1 MDRLD
6 AMSVLLAVVE
16 AGSLSAA
23 SRRLGTPLA
32 TVSRKISELESHLRT
47 KLLHRSTRQMT
58 LTDAGRSYL
67 DACRRIIEQVEEA
80 EREAK
85 GEYRAPRGDLTVTAP
100 TVLGHL
106 HLLPVVLEFLVAYPD
121 IDLRLLLSDNI
132 LNLLED
138 RVDLAIRIGTLPD
151 SSMIAT
157 RIGTIRRVVC
167 ASPTYLAVRG
177 RPQKPSD
184 LCDHD
189 CITFDRFASPHA
201 WKFANGNGEILVPI
215 RSRLTVS
222 TAEAAIAAAVAGVGI
237 TRVMSYR
244 MENASRAGAL
254 EIVLE
259 AFEPTPRPVNIVY
272 PEQRLLPLKV
282 RAFLD
287 WAIPR
292 LKVRLTQQLG
302 RPDKQT
308 ITD

>member
-23 SRRLGTPLA
+23 SRRLGMPLT
-32 TVSRKISELESHLRT
+32 TVSRKISELESHLKT

-58 LTDAGRSYL
+58 LTDTGRSYL

-106 HLLPVVLEFLVAYPD
+106 HLLPVILEFLVAYPD

-184 LCDHD
+184 LRDHD
-189 CITFDRFASPHA
+189 CITFDRVRVATCLEVCDRRWRNSFARPIKADCEHRRSCYRRGRRRRRHHP
-201 WKFANGNGEILVPI
+201 GNVLQDGECEPCGCARNRVGGVRTHTPACEYCLPGAKAPAPQS
-215 RSRLTVS
+215 SRFPGLGDTTPQS
-222 TAEAAIAAAVAGVGI
+222 SADSAAGSA
-237 TRVMSYR
+237 
-244 MENASRAGAL
+244 
-254 EIVLE
+254 
-259 AFEPTPRPVNIVY
+259 
-272 PEQRLLPLKV
+272 
-282 RAFLD
+282 
-287 WAIPR
+287 
-292 LKVRLTQQLG
+292 
-302 RPDKQT
+302 
-308 ITD
+308 

>member
-32 TVSRKISELESHLRT
+32 TVSRKISELESHLKT

-138 RVDLAIRIGTLPD
+138 RVGSRNPD
-151 SSMIAT
+151 RHPA
-157 RIGTIRRVVC
+157 G
-167 ASPTYLAVRG
+167 
-177 RPQKPSD
+177 QQ
-184 LCDHD
+184 HD
-189 CITFDRFASPHA
+189 CDPHRYDPPRRLRQPGLSCRARAS
-201 WKFANGNGEILVPI
+201 
-215 RSRLTVS
+215 
-222 TAEAAIAAAVAGVGI
+222 AEAE
-237 TRVMSYR
+237 RSLR
-244 MENASRAGAL
+244 S
-254 EIVLE
+254 
-259 AFEPTPRPVNIVY
+259 
-272 PEQRLLPLKV
+272 
-282 RAFLD
+282 
-287 WAIPR
+287 
-292 LKVRLTQQLG
+292 
-302 RPDKQT
+302 
-308 ITD
+308 

>member
-58 LTDAGRSYL
+58 LTDTGRSYL

-157 RIGTIRRVVC
+157 RIGRIRRVVC

-177 RPQKPSD
+177 RPEKPSD

-244 MENASRAGAL
+244 MENAAV
-254 EIVLE
+254 EH
-259 AFEPTPRPVNIVY
+259 
-272 PEQRLLPLKV
+272 Q
-282 RAFLD
+282 D
-287 WAIPR
+287 WR
-292 LKVRLTQQLG
+292 
-302 RPDKQT
+302 
-308 ITD
+308 

>member
-32 TVSRKISELESHLRT
+32 TVSRKISELESHLGT

-58 LTDAGRSYL
+58 LTDTGRSYL

-100 TVLGHL
+100 SVLGHL

-157 RIGTIRRVVC
+157 RIGTTRRVVC
-167 ASPTYLAVRG
+167 ASPAYLAERG

-201 WKFANGNGEILVPI
+201 WKFANGDGEILVPI

-254 EIVLE
+254 QIVLE
-259 AFEPTPRPVNIVY
+259 AFEPTPRPVSIVY

-287 WAIPR
+287 WATPR
-292 LKVRLTQQLG
+292 LKVRLTQQL
-302 RPDKQT
+302 RSA
-308 ITD
+308 

>member
-6 AMSVLLAVVE
+6 AMSVLIAVAE

-23 SRRLGTPLA
+23 SRRLGMPLT
-32 TVSRKISELESHLRT
+32 TVSRKISELESHLKT
-47 KLLHRSTRQMT
+47 KLLHRSTRQMM

-67 DACRRIIEQVEEA
+67 EACKCIIEQVGEA
-80 EREAK
+80 ERAAT
-85 GEYRAPRGDLTVTAP
+85 GEYRAPKGDLTVTAP
-100 TVLGHL
+100 TILGHL
-106 HLLPVVLEFLVAYPD
+106 HLLPVALEFLAAYPN
-121 IDLRLLLSDNI
+121 IDLRLLLSDHI
-132 LNLLED
+132 LNLFED
-138 RVDLAIRIGTLPD
+138 RVDLAIRIGILPD

-157 RIGTIRRVVC
+157 RVGTIRRVVC
-167 ASPTYLAVRG
+167 ASPTYFAGRG
-177 RPQKPSD
+177 RPHKPSD
-184 LCDHD
+184 LRDHD
-189 CITFDRFASPHA
+189 CITFDRSASPHA
-201 WKFANGNGEILVPI
+201 WKFATGDGEIHVPV

-259 AFEPTPRPVNIVY
+259 AFEPTPLPVNIVY

-287 WAIPR
+287 WATPR

-302 RPDKQT
+302 RPDNQT

>member
-23 SRRLGTPLA
+23 SRKLGTPLA

-100 TVLGHL
+100 AAFGQL

-184 LCDHD
+184 LCGHD

-282 RAFLD
+282 RVFLD
-287 WAIPR
+287 WATPR
-292 LKVRLTQQLG
+292 LKVRLTQ
-302 RPDKQT
+302 
-308 ITD
+308 